1 MAKISEESY
10 EEMDKMNRLICRF
23 YCNMENLIKAY
34 DKGMDRDQFIAAV
47 SALYISFC
55 GATNKKPNYEILNK
69 LITEEK

>member
-1 MAKISEESY
+1 
-10 EEMDKMNRLICRF
+10 
-23 YCNMENLIKAY
+23 MENLIKAY
-34 DKGMDRDQFIAAV
+34 DKGLDRDEFLAAV

>member
-1 MAKISEESY
+1 MAQISEEQR
-10 EEMDKMNRLICRF
+10 EQIDNTNRLICRF
-23 YCNMENLIKAY
+23 YCNMEKLIKAY
-34 DKGMDRDQFIAAV
+34 DKGLDRDEFLAAV